1 MSWEVADPDTPLDQV
16 FVQVAYS
23 PDGGVSW
30 VPIAVDVPATT
41 KSTQRS
47 NSTQIQKS
55 DAKGVLR
62 VFAADGLNTVSQ
74 DVANLTPSAA
84 TLTP

>member
-1 MSWEVADPDTPLDQV
+1 MRKL
-16 FVQVAYS
+16 FVSFCGAALLF
-23 PDGGVSW
+23 GGL
-30 VPIAVDVPATT
+30 TT
-41 KSTQRS
+41 
-47 NSTQIQKS
+47 I
-55 DAKGVLR
+55 R